1 MSFSLGAIAGAIGG
15 ALGDMG
21 GGVLNS
27 AAGYY
32 YSKKMAKY
40 NYELQKRGYK
50 EFPSAQVAGLEAA
63 GINPMVAYHGIG
75 GASFGGGNLQMGH
88 DSKLGSSAMESF
100 REGKK
105 LNPLV
110 DNVKADTELKNDQGE
125 AALIQAGA
133 AASNAQ
139 SQARVSEA
147 QAKLLEAQTT
157 SIGTKTP
164 GETAWGTADRLLSH
178 AGAIGT
184 GVGGTAFA
192 IKTVKDALKADAV
205 KGKGEVKVILPS
217 KAANSAKSA
226 VPALL
231 GAGKFAVPA
240 AAGLGAAGAYYG
252 LGKAIESRMSKEDH
266 QNFDR
271 GAHIRM
277 RHESGER
284 VKSKPKNRKHN

>member
-75 GASFGGGNLQMGH
+75 GASFGGGNLQMAH
-88 DSKLGSSAMESF
+88 DSKLGSSAVENF

-110 DNVKADTELKNDQGE
+110 DNVRADTELKNDQGE

-157 SIGTKTP
+157 SIGTHTP

-192 IKTVKDALKADAV
+192 IKTVKDALKASAV
-205 KGKGEVKVILPS
+205 KGKGEVKVILPPAKS
-217 KAANSAKSA
+217 AANSAKSA
-226 VPALL
+226 VPVLL
-231 GAGKFAVPA
+231 GAGKVAVPVA
-240 AAGLGAAGAYYG
+240 VGAGALYG
-252 LGKAIESRMSKEDH
+252 GKKLMDAYD
-266 QNFDR
+266 
-271 GAHIRM
+271 
-277 RHESGER
+277 
-284 VKSKPKNRKHN
+284 KSKSSKKLKDSMHEWSHGYWSR